1 MKKTLFTS
9 LFFLFISCGIE
20 YDGETKLVIKGKILL
35 ENNLPLTNH
44 EVKLYVRQEASGFP
58 FIFYIPA
65 ETNFIGR
72 ATTNSNGEYTM
83 VIPKPKS
90 NNNEIIVEINSN
102 TTFNK
107 RQVRN
112 IDIDDFSNFEILVAT
127 DKLYIRENLTQL
139 FINLNQV
146 NPDFQFI
153 SITYVGDYT
162 NEVSFFKP
170 ISDNYND
177 YFNDLSQLVKK
188 NQEFVIQYE
197 VKNMNTNA
205 ILTFQEVVLIN
216 DQDFIEYTINY

>member
-1 MKKTLFTS
+1 MKTILFTS
-9 LFFLFISCGIE
+9 LLFLFISCGIE

-44 EVKLYVRQEASGFP
+44 EVKLFVRQEASGIP
-58 FIFYIPA
+58 FIFFIPS

-72 ATTNSNGEYTM
+72 ATTNANGEYTM

-127 DKLYIRENLTQL
+127 DKLYLRENLSQL

-146 NPDFQFI
+146 NPNFQLI
-153 SITYVGDYT
+153 SINYIGDYT

-170 ISDNYND
+170 LSDNYINI
-177 YFNDLSQLVKK
+177 YNDLAQLVKK
-188 NQEFVIQYE
+188 NQELVIQYE

-205 ILTFQEVVLIN
+205 ILTFQEVIFIN

>member
-1 MKKTLFTS
+1 MKTILFTS
-9 LFFLFISCGIE
+9 LLFLFISCGIE

-44 EVKLYVRQEASGFP
+44 EVKLFVRQEASGIP
-58 FIFYIPA
+58 FIFFIPS

-72 ATTNSNGEYTM
+72 ATTNANGEYTM

-127 DKLYIRENLTQL
+127 DKLYLRENLSQL
-139 FINLNQV
+139 FINLS
-146 NPDFQFI
+146 FI
-153 SITYVGDYT
+153 
-162 NEVSFFKP
+162 
-170 ISDNYND
+170 
-177 YFNDLSQLVKK
+177 KK
-188 NQEFVIQYE
+188 N
-197 VKNMNTNA
+197 
-205 ILTFQEVVLIN
+205 L
-216 DQDFIEYTINY
+216 